1 MVNSDFTTTLLVDQS
16 SAEVFNAINNVA
28 AWWQG
33 EIKGSANKLND
44 EFVYRMEELHFSK
57 QKVVE
62 LVPNKKIA
70 WLVTDSKL
78 TFTKNK
84 SEWTGTEI
92 IFEISKKKNKTEVCF
107 THKGLVPKCECY
119 GDCSNA
125 WTQLV
130 QKSLVSL
137 ITTGKG
143 KKVF

>member
-1 MVNSDFTTTLLVDQS
+1 MANSDFRTTFLVDQS
-16 SAEVFNAINNVA
+16 PKEAYNAINNVD

-33 EIKGSANKLND
+33 EIKGKSNKIND
-44 EFVYRMEELHFSK
+44 EFTYRMDDIHFSI
-57 QKVVE
+57 QKVIE
-62 LVPNKKIA
+62 LIPNKKVA

-78 TFTKNK
+78 AFTKNK

-92 IFEISKKKNKTEVCF
+92 VFEISEKKNKTEVCF

>member
-1 MVNSDFTTTLLVDQS
+1 MANSDFRTTFLVDQS
-16 SAEVFNAINNVA
+16 PKEAYNAINNVD

-33 EIKGSANKLND
+33 EIKGKSNKIND
-44 EFVYRMEELHFSK
+44 EFTYRMDDIHFSI
-57 QKVVE
+57 QKVIE
-62 LVPNKKIA
+62 LIPNKKVA

-78 TFTKNK
+78 AFTKNK

-92 IFEISKKKNKTEVCF
+92 VFEISEKKNKTEVCF

-119 GDCSNA
+119 SDCSNA